1 MALILVIDDQDSIRR
16 VVRRALEQDG
26 HEVFDASDGEIGMEI
41 LESQSFDIV
50 ITDIFMPGQD
60 GIVTLRQI
68 SKRFPA
74 VKVIVISGGDSSGLL
89 DLRQDAELLGAIK
102 SLQKPFNAR
111 EIIDGVRGVLKPK
124 ESGERGGLRS
134 SRGRTRTCDLA

>member
-1 MALILVIDDQDSIRR
+1 MGRILVIDDQEPIRR
-16 VVRRALEQDG
+16 IVRRALEQDG
-26 HEVFDASDGEIGMEI
+26 HEVFDASDGEIGMDI
-41 LESQSFDIV
+41 LETQSFDVV

-68 SKRFPA
+68 RKRFPA

-89 DLRQDAELLGAIK
+89 DLRKDAELLGAVS

-111 EIIDGVRGVLKPK
+111 DVMDKVRAALEAGTAQK
-124 ESGERGGLRS
+124 G
-134 SRGRTRTCDLA
+134 

>member
-1 MALILVIDDQDSIRR
+1 MHGEEEVHAMARILVIDDQDSIRR

-26 HEVFDASDGEIGMEI
+26 HEVFDASDGELGMEI
-41 LESQSFDIV
+41 LESNSFDVV

-68 SKRFPA
+68 RKRFPT
-74 VKVIVISGGDSSGLL
+74 VKVIVISGGDSSGLM
-89 DLRQDAELLGAIK
+89 DLRQDAELLGAVK

-111 EIIDGVRGVLKPK
+111 EIMDVVRSVL
-124 ESGERGGLRS
+124 
-134 SRGRTRTCDLA
+134 A